1 MLRPWVPLIALAL
14 LMALGAYLGTGFL
27 AALGGCLLAGALAAE
42 AWAQVG
48 APVDRF
54 RARRK
59 RRRSLAQA
67 SKLDWSVIDSSL
79 ARERAQRDCERPETL
94 GVCTGMECLVY
105 KTCNF
110 NIKKPLPGA

>member
-1 MLRPWVPLIALAL
+1 MV
-14 LMALGAYLGTGFL
+14 LGGLLGTGFL
-27 AALGGCLLAGALAAE
+27 AAIGGCLLGAALVGEALARF
-42 AWAQVG
+42 G
-48 APVDRF
+48 APLDRL

-59 RRRSLAQA
+59 RRRSLELA
-67 SKLDWSVIDSSL
+67 SKLDWSVIDNSL
-79 ARERAQRDCERPETL
+79 ARERVQRDCERPETL